1 MPNILQGTTPS
12 LKIKINDYYFKVLD
26 VSELEL
32 KVWQDNKAIDLTF
45 GLSDVEV
52 NLTQNSFKLS
62 FTEEQTLQ
70 MHPSS
75 NLRWQMR
82 VRLQNG
88 EILGTRISEPI
99 SVLALKSE
107 ERLS

>member
-1 MPNILQGTTPS
+1 MASILQGTTPS
-12 LKIKINDYYFKVLD
+12 LEIKVGYHDFKVSD
-26 VSELEL
+26 TTELEL

-45 GLSDVEV
+45 GLSDVESDPV
-52 NLTQNSFKLS
+52 QNSFKLS
-62 FTEEQTLQ
+62 FTEEQTLK

-82 VRLQNG
+82 VKLQNG